1 MDKQAEPPV
10 PVPVPGNPAFLNN
23 GNDTVSYNHAAFNKE
38 LLNSALWGAGL
49 TAGGSI
55 LYQML
60 NGMRSARVPEL
71 LRNSTP
77 EPVLDE
83 LPSKKKKS
91 VTKFAEQCKSATN
104 LYDSFM
110 SAANT
115 ASTAVQGAAN
125 TAGTAVQGAAN
136 TASTA
141 VQNAANSAMRT
152 QLIPTQFFPGLDG
165 SSRQNGLSSL
175 NTAHAGW
182 RQAFNI
188 AAALA
193 GGYGGIKAID
203 VLADKKKKEDR
214 GDEVDSARKEYFD
227 ALQGKSAAVLDAAF
241 DEFKKVGG
249 MFDNPSAW
257 TGPSEPVAPRP
268 SLPPG
273 KFYATV
279 VPPTSG
285 GTTAGGNVPFV
296 PPTTA
301 NPYLSPLWTTAL
313 LAALGSGAVG
323 ATYMYNQTKSR
334 SKAVNLQRAAA
345 ARARLQGLQQTAWV
359 DPEQLAALS
368 QNSR

>member
-10 PVPVPGNPAFLNN
+10 PVPVPGHPAFLSN
-23 GNDTVSYNHAAFNKE
+23 GDNTVSYNHAAFNKE

-257 TGPSEPVAPRP
+257 TGPSEPIAPKLPLP
-268 SLPPG
+268 SG
-273 KFYATV
+273 TFHATV
-279 VPPTSG
+279 PTSG
-285 GTTAGGNVPFV
+285 DKAVPFS

-301 NPYLSPLWTTAL
+301 NPILSPLWTTAL

>member
-1 MDKQAEPPV
+1 MDTQAEP

-110 SAANT
+110 SA
-115 ASTAVQGAAN
+115 VN

-268 SLPPG
+268 SLQPG
-273 KFYATV
+273 TFRANV
-279 VPPTSG
+279 PTSG
-285 GTTAGGNVPFV
+285 DKTPFS
-296 PPTTA
+296 PPTTE